1 MPNTGQLVTR
11 NITRK
16 RQGVATAHRD
26 ISYTNYSSRNKARKN
41 DSQSAARPL
50 TTYLEISAAWLA
62 TLITSLPYCRFSSR
76 LVDRLLQIVDGGA
89 A

>member
-1 MPNTGQLVTR
+1 MLDTGRLNR

-16 RQGVATAHRD
+16 RQGVAISHRD
-26 ISYTNYSSRNKARKN
+26 ISYTNYSNRNKAREN

-62 TLITSLPYCRFSSR
+62 SIITYFPYCRLSSR
-76 LVDRLLQIVDGGA
+76 LVDRLLQIAEGGA
-89 A
+89 V